1 MNLRDSEVIA
11 GLLFGGGFGVTEE
24 EEKAD
29 AVLFV
34 TCSVRQ
40 HAEDKVWSEIG
51 RIVKKGQSPAGRTV
65 PVIGLVGCMAENY
78 KEEAFKRMPGI
89 DLVVGTN
96 NIGEIPKLLK
106 EIFNEGR
113 RAKGEGRE

>member
-11 GLLFGGGFGVTEE
+11 GLLLEGGFGVTEE

-51 RIVKKGQSPAGRTV
+51 RFSKMVPK

-78 KEEAFKRMPGI
+78 KDKAFKRMQGI
-89 DLVVGTN
+89 DVVVGTN
-96 NIGEIPKLLK
+96 NIGEIPYLLK
-106 EIFNEGR
+106 EV
-113 RAKGEGRE
+113 